1 MGHRN
6 EAIGCFR
13 CAAATG
19 GKTSFGPPWEGPGML
34 TEDRNQEAEQDSAKR
49 LTPFTIGEKNPSR
62 VIKLSRES
70 A

>member
-19 GKTSFGPPWEGPGML
+19 GKTSFGPPWQGPGML
-34 TEDRNQEAEQDSAKR
+34 TEDRNQEAEQDSA
-49 LTPFTIGEKNPSR
+49 
-62 VIKLSRES
+62 
-70 A
+70 